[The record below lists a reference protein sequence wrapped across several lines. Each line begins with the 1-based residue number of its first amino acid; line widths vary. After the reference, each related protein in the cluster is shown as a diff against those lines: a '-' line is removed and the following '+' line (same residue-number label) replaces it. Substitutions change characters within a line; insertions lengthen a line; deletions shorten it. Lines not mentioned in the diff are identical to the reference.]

1 MIIIFSL
8 ILLGVI
14 MMFVEMLL
22 TPGFGVAGVLGLG
35 SLAGA
40 CWYAFT
46 YCGESTGWWV
56 LGIVLLLMIALLI
69 WMLRSKTWKKA
80 ELDSVLDSRVENE
93 IETVKP
99 GERGTAV
106 TRLAPLGTAR
116 FAEGE
121 REVRSE
127 NGALIDAGTAVEV
140 TRITDKKLFVKPIN
154 E

>member
-1 MIIIFSL
+1 MIIIFTL
-8 ILLGVI
+8 ILVGIIL
-14 MMFVEMLL
+14 MFVEMLL

-46 YCGESTGWWV
+46 TCGESTGWIV
-56 LGIVLLLMIALLI
+56 LGVVLLIIIALLI
-69 WMLRSKTWKKA
+69 WMLRAKTWRKM

-93 IETVKP
+93 IETVKV
-99 GERGTAV
+99 GDQGTAV

-116 FAEGE
+116 FEAGE
-121 REVRSE
+121 REVRSDD
-127 NGALIDAGTAVEV
+127 GDLIPAGTAVKV
-140 TRITDKKLFVKPIN
+140 VRIADKKLFVKPLN